1 VELKARPGTG
11 ELKQETETNKEL
23 KQEGIK
29 NIKENNNLMDIY
41 SYRSCETAGSKR
53 ILL

>member
-1 VELKARPGTG
+1 VELKAHPGTG

-29 NIKENNNLMDIY
+29 I
-41 SYRSCETAGSKR
+41 
-53 ILL
+53 